1 MLQVLTVRRELKFI
15 FVNMRKIYLLL
26 LFFCFQLNA
35 QTGVGTTTPVNK
47 FQVETTTADAANSG
61 TASNGNLRLSGTT
74 GSHVLDFGLSNSST
88 YSWLQSRSRLGYGTN
103 FNLVLNPNGGLVG
116 IGNTSPSTTLTVGN
130 AAGTIGGELLLNP
143 TTTQYEGGQIV
154 FKRSLE
160 GSSVDWTIDQY
171 GTTSSNARFRIFNGA
186 SETNGMAILE
196 NGNIGFGTAS
206 PTAKLN
212 LNGGGIKIFTGFG
225 NSTSRPGLNTSTIG
239 NYEIRGVGAG
249 GGSTQGD
256 GADDGFL
263 RLSAGGGS
271 NSNTQA
277 SLDLSG
283 YSNVADMGSNIV
295 MRTAGTERFRINADG
310 KMGIGT
316 SSPSATFHIQN
327 GNTTGATDPASNTLP
342 SIYLYNTNSASTS
355 ANSML
360 SVRTIGSGGGS
371 PYVSFDIFGVRG
383 YSMGMDNSDGDK
395 FKIIPNWNFTSLNNP
410 ILTIDNDSRVGIGTA
425 SPTRKLHV
433 QTADQ
438 NSVYIESTTIDNN
451 GMFILNANTD
461 QNWSANW
468 HEFIFFQKQGNAL
481 GWIGAANSGTGV
493 SYNTSSDYRLKTD
506 LKNYSGLDLVK
517 KIKTYDFAWKANSSR
532 MHGVMAH
539 ELQEILPYAVSG
551 TKDAVDENGKMKI
564 QGVDYGRITPILV
577 KAIQE
582 QDEIINNQMQQ
593 IQQLQQ
599 EKDSIEKRVTDLEE
613 LINKLINNK

>member
-1 MLQVLTVRRELKFI
+1 MKKVILVLA
-15 FVNMRKIYLLL
+15 
-26 LFFCFQLNA
+26 FFLVFLNGNA
-35 QTGVGTTTPVNK
+35 QTGIGTTTPVNK
-47 FQVETTTADAANSG
+47 FQVEATTADPLTSG
-61 TASNGNLRLSGTT
+61 SSANGNFRLSGTS
-74 GSHVLDFGLSNSST
+74 GSHVLDFGLSSSST
-88 YSWLQSRSRLGYGTN
+88 YSWLQSRSKSGYGTN
-103 FNLVLNPNGGLVG
+103 YNLLLNPNGGFVG
-116 IGNTSPSTTLTVGN
+116 IGTTAPSSTLTLGN
-130 AAGTIGGELLLNP
+130 AAGTIGGEILLNP
-143 TTTQYEGGQIV
+143 TSTQFEGGQIIL
-154 FKRSLE
+154 KRSLV
-160 GSSVDWTIDQY
+160 GSTVDWTIDQY

-263 RLSAGGGS
+263 RLSAGGGT

-277 SLDLSG
+277 SIDLSG

-310 KMGIGT
+310 KIGIGT
-316 SSPSATFHIQN
+316 SNPSATFHIQN

-360 SVRTIGSGGGS
+360 SVRTTGSGGGS

-438 NSVYIESTTIDNN
+438 NSVYIESTTSDNN

-461 QNWSANW
+461 QNWGANW
-468 HEFIFFQKQGNAL
+468 HEFVYFQKQGNAL

-517 KIKTYDFAWKANSSR
+517 KIKTYDFAWKTNSSR

-582 QDEIINNQMQQ
+582 QDI
-593 IQQLQQ
+593 
-599 EKDSIEKRVTDLEE
+599 K
-613 LINKLINNK
+613 INKLVKEKTELQEIILDMQRRLLKLENKNN